1 MKLFNKKTTAGLLAG
16 AMLLTGAMSAGIVQ
30 AAENDSSTSSEPSTQ
45 HQRRHMQRPQIN
57 TEKMAQEIA
66 DTFGV
71 SKDEVQS
78 YQKENKNDFRDVFHA
93 ALLAKTS
100 GKSFADVVG
109 MKTSQNSWKDVAS
122 SLGISQEQ
130 IKNAQDDLMVTRIE
144 KNTGL
149 SQSTSKALLK
159 DGYQP
164 RDITAAAML
173 AKESGKDVQDILSM
187 RKLNNS
193 WKDVAKA
200 LNISDETL
208 QKDMKNMHENGMPGD
223 MRRGAPP
230 QMNGDSNGQPPCPPS
245 GDDGDMQAPPQG
257 NGPDGDHQGPP
268 PQGERPDSDHQ
279 KAPDTDHQQAPDDA
293 D

>member
-16 AMLLTGAMSAGIVQ
+16 AMLLTGSISTGIVQ
-30 AAENDSSTSSEPSTQ
+30 AADNGSSGASERTNQ
-45 HQRRHMQRPQIN
+45 QRRHMQPPQMN

-71 SKDEVQS
+71 SKDEVES
-78 YQKENKNDFRDVFHA
+78 WQKENKNDFRDVFHA

-100 GKSFADVVG
+100 GKSFADVAG

-122 SLGISQEQ
+122 ALGISQEQ
-130 IKNAQDDLMVTRIE
+130 IKNAQEDLMVTRIE

-149 SQSTSKALLK
+149 AQNTSKALLK

-173 AKESGKDVQDILSM
+173 AKESGKNVQDILSM

-200 LNISDETL
+200 LNISEETL
-208 QKDMKNMHENGMPGD
+208 QKDMNNTHENGMPGD
-223 MRRGAPP
+223 MHRGAPP

-245 GDDGDMQAPPQG
+245 DDNGSMQGPPPGEGPDGDHQAPPQG
-257 NGPDGDHQGPP
+257 ERPDGDHQGPP
-268 PQGERPDSDHQ
+268 QGT
-279 KAPDTDHQQAPDDA
+279 DTQQAPADA
-293 D
+293 E